1 MLVARPRFFGV
12 NVSFTNSSAFM
23 LLAVFLVASFF
34 VIAIWCVLCG
44 PILARQQIASR
55 IIN

>member
-1 MLVARPRFFGV
+1 VD
-12 NVSFTNSSAFM
+12 VSFTNSSAFM